1 MRFHSCFVSYEVD
14 SSQHSSI
21 AALHRFFPLE
31 VTRHDDGR
39 HIWDFLRTED
49 ELTAC
54 PSSNS
59 DKYWLGHPLVSLYLV
74 VKPSSTE
81 FDWCIEFP
89 GTPKGEES
97 AGRCPQRI
105 HVLPKNSNKRG
116 SLGG

>member
-1 MRFHSCFVSYEVD
+1 MRWTPLNIPVSQPFTD
-14 SSQHSSI
+14 FSRWR
-21 AALHRFFPLE
+21 LRD
-31 VTRHDDGR
+31 TDDGK